1 MPTADPMNS
10 VNKEKMD
17 SEVQCMQVYVH
28 VYVSWAG
35 SFNIPLGTKIKVY
48 MYIVNLVHVLVHV
61 HVRVYYMY
69 NVYAMHLHNIHV
81 FTLTCIQLHF

>member
-1 MPTADPMNS
+1 
-10 VNKEKMD
+10 
-17 SEVQCMQVYVH
+17 MQVYVH